1 MTRSR
6 RRRIAIILTVVVVL
20 AVLLGIKE
28 YRCKLR
34 GDAFTN
40 LVAHLKSDAANDLKV
55 GTSKSGLER
64 FFSDHKVPY
73 GFQGSQAFGVL
84 RPPACAPL
92 GCFKDTAFI
101 GVQVELDESGSVK
114 EPPKVF
120 GMYQD
125 CL

>member
-1 MTRSR
+1 VTKSKRHR
-6 RRRIAIILTVVVVL
+6 VALIVIAVVVFV
-20 AVLLGIKE
+20 AWLGIRE

-34 GDAFTN
+34 GEAFAD
-40 LVAHLKSDAANDLKV
+40 LVARLKIDAGKDIKV
-55 GTSKSGLER
+55 GAGKADLER
-64 FFSDHKVPY
+64 FFSEHKIPY
-73 GFQGSQAFGVL
+73 GFQSSQAFGVL

-101 GVQVELDESGSVK
+101 GVQVQLDEAGSVK

-125 CL
+125 CF

>member
-1 MTRSR
+1 MTGSKRYQ
-6 RRRIAIILTVVVVL
+6 IALITAAVIACVVWIGL
-20 AVLLGIKE
+20 RE

-34 GDAFTN
+34 GNAFANTI
-40 LVAHLKSDAANDLKV
+40 ARLKSDAAEELKIGAGRADLD
-55 GTSKSGLER
+55 R
-64 FFSDHKVPY
+64 FFSEHKIPY
-73 GFQGSQAFGVL
+73 GFQGSQAFGTL
-84 RPPACAPL
+84 RMEGCAPL

-101 GVQVELDESGSVK
+101 GVRVELDETGAVI

>member
-1 MTRSR
+1 MTRSGR
-6 RRRIAIILTVVVVL
+6 HRVAIILTVVFVL
-20 AVLLGIKE
+20 TVLLGIKE

-34 GDAFTN
+34 GDAFN
-40 LVAHLKSDAANDLKV
+40 SLIVHLKSDAADDLKV
-55 GTSKSGLER
+55 GTNKAGLER
-64 FFSDHKVPY
+64 FFSDHKIPY
-73 GFQGSQAFGVL
+73 SFQGSQAFGVL

-101 GVQVELDESGSVK
+101 GVQVEIDEAGSVK